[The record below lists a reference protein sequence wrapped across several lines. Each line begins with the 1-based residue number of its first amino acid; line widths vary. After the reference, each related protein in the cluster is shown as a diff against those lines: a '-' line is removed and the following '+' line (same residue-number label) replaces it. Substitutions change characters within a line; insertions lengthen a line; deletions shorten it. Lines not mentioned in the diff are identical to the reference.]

1 MSKLL
6 DNAAE
11 NLAKLPGIGKRS
23 AMRLALWL
31 LKQDKYRTLQL
42 AESLTMMSENIKYCK
57 ICHNIS
63 DDDICEICHSP
74 KRDASMICVVADI
87 RDVMAIENTSY
98 YKGFYHVLGGL
109 ISPIEGIGANDLEI
123 DSLLKRV
130 NCVENFIPAQAENTL
145 INEVILA
152 LPGTMDGNTTQLYLQ
167 KKLQTTNTKITTIA
181 RGIAVGDDLEYTDE
195 MSLITSIK
203 NRVEI

>member
-11 NLAKLPGIGKRS
+11 NLAGFPGIGKRS

-42 AESLTMMSENIKYCK
+42 ADALTKMSENIKYCK

-63 DDDICEICHSP
+63 DDDICEICNSS
-74 KRDASMICVVADI
+74 KRNTSVICVVADI
-87 RDVMAIENTSY
+87 RDVMAIENTGY
-98 YKGFYHVLGGL
+98 YKGLYHVLGGL

-123 DSLLKRV
+123 NSLMKRV
-130 NCVENFIPAQAENTL
+130 NSAENSIPAQAD
-145 INEVILA
+145 ISPVNEIILA

-167 KKLQTTNTKITTIA
+167 KKLQTANIKITTIA